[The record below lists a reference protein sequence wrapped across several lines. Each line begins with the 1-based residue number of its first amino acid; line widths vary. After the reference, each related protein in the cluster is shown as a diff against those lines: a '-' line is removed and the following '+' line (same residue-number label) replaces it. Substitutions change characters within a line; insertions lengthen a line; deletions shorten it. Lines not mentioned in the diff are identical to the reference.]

1 MNFKDLLKKY
11 VTEDEKVNEF
21 LTAMKENKI
30 FLASEENL
38 DTRYSKLKEQSE
50 AKDAEHQEALNLIEE
65 LKQANVGSEEL
76 QTKIAEYEETINT
89 LKAEKVELAKDNAL
103 KMMLLSNK
111 AKANDIDY
119 LMFKAKNGEMDI
131 KFDKDGNLTNAE
143 ELAEGMKKIYPNNF
157 EASAKKKVDV
167 NILPDDEGGKET
179 ITKEQFAKM
188 NYMQRVEL
196 LNNDPDVYAEL
207 TGNKE

>member
-143 ELAEGMKKIYPNNF
+143 ELVEGMKKIYPNNF

-167 NILPDDEGGKET
+167 NILPDDEGDKET

>member
-1 MNFKDLLKKY
+1 MKFKDLLKKY
-11 VTEDEKVNEF
+11 VTEDEKVNEL

-157 EASAKKKVDV
+157 EATAQKKVDV
-167 NILPDDEGGKET
+167 NELPDDKDDKET

>member
-11 VTEDEKVNEF
+11 VTEDEKVNEI

-167 NILPDDEGGKET
+167 NILPDDEGDKET

>member
-1 MNFKDLLKKY
+1 MKFEELLKNY
-11 VTEDEKVNEF
+11 LADDEKVAEF
-21 LTAMKENKI
+21 VSAMKENKI

-38 DTRYSKLKEQSE
+38 DKRYSKLKEQSD

-157 EASAKKKVDV
+157 EATAKKKVDV
-167 NILPDDEGGKET
+167 NDLPDDKDDKET
-179 ITKEQFAKM
+179 ITKEQFKKM

-196 LNNDPDVYAEL
+196 LNNDPDAYAEL
-207 TGNKE
+207 TGNNE

>member
-1 MNFKDLLKKY
+1 MKFEELLKNY
-11 VTEDEKVNEF
+11 LADDEKVAEF
-21 LTAMKENKI
+21 VSEMKENKI

-38 DTRYSKLKEQSE
+38 DKRYSKLKEQSD

-157 EASAKKKVDV
+157 EATAKKKVDV
-167 NILPDDEGGKET
+167 NDLPDDKDDKET
-179 ITKEQFAKM
+179 ITKEQFKKM

-196 LNNDPDVYAEL
+196 LNNDPDAYAEL
-207 TGNKE
+207 TGNNE

>member
-11 VTEDEKVNEF
+11 VTEDEKVNEL

-167 NILPDDEGGKET
+167 NILPDDEGNKET